1 MYIGRFAHSPTGP
14 LHLGSIMIAIA
25 SFLEA
30 KVNNGLWHL
39 KIDDLDHFRVKQEY
53 INQIKEQLLE
63 LNLSWD
69 GEIIFQSKRIA
80 NYNFFLHKIESL
92 RRTYICTCSRKKIL
106 TNSEPGIDGGIY
118 PGTCR
123 HKNNTRKKNHA
134 IRVLTN
140 KEIVALN
147 DGLQGHYEQDIE
159 KQIGDFIIKR
169 SDNIV
174 SYQLAVI
181 VDDYLDK
188 TTHILRGADLLE
200 STPRQIYLQKILSLP
215 QINYIHLPTLNI
227 AGRKLSKSNGDDL
240 MYKNDPKKIWLTVLK
255 FLDQKIPPKNLTLN
269 EIIEFAIKNWCV
281 KNIKSKRFI
290 DIDDYIHTS

>member
-1 MYIGRFAHSPTGP
+1 MYKIFTGKSYKYKIGFIGAAMA
-14 LHLGSIMIAIA
+14 LGALGLYSI
-25 SFLEA
+25 STPDDEQPKDA
-30 KVNNGLWHL
+30 KPEEIGEENQLQL
-39 KIDDLDHFRVKQEY
+39 DD
-53 INQIKEQLLE
+53 NQ
-63 LNLSWD
+63 
-69 GEIIFQSKRIA
+69 
-80 NYNFFLHKIESL
+80 
-92 RRTYICTCSRKKIL
+92 
-106 TNSEPGIDGGIY
+106 
-118 PGTCR
+118 
-123 HKNNTRKKNHA
+123 
-134 IRVLTN
+134 
-140 KEIVALN
+140 
-147 DGLQGHYEQDIE
+147 EQDIE
-159 KQIGDFIIKR
+159 EQIGDFIIKR

-215 QINYIHLPTLNI
+215 QINYIHLPTLNV